1 MRSLGK
7 RISSVQF
14 RVRAPQSSQR
24 SSGFHKLA
32 VSGTAPEAATSL
44 RLAAT
49 VRQGNLC
56 LLSLDSAV
64 HSTPP
69 SSSLQIAFVKQS
81 RRINTGWRTHFV
93 RSRSPTAETRRRERR
108 QCWCESCREHQF
120 RPASI
125 KVMQRTFNPL
135 NRERYPGGPPFAGSS
150 NRRTAPF
157 EGANAGAI
165 PAPASNFRPV
175 VK

>member
-24 SSGFHKLA
+24 SSGFHKPA
-32 VSGTAPEAATSL
+32 VSGAAPEAATSL

-56 LLSLDSAV
+56 LLSLGSAGQ
-64 HSTPP
+64 STPP
-69 SSSLQIAFVKQS
+69 RSSLQIAFVKLS

-93 RSRSPTAETRRRERR
+93 RSRSPTSRDTTSRASPVRVRILPRA
-108 QCWCESCREHQF
+108 SF

-135 NRERYPGGPPFAGSS
+135 NRARYPGGPPIFKLCRDSDHQ
-150 NRRTAPF
+150 R
-157 EGANAGAI
+157 
-165 PAPASNFRPV
+165 
-175 VK
+175 

>member
-24 SSGFHKLA
+24 SSGFHKPA
-32 VSGTAPEAATSL
+32 VSGAAPEAATSL

-49 VRQGNLC
+49 ARQASLR
-56 LLSLDSAV
+56 LLSLGSAG

-81 RRINTGWRTHFV
+81 RRSNTGWRTHFV
-93 RSRSPTAETRRRERR
+93 RSRSPSLCRQPPRHDVERSR
-108 QCWCESCREHQF
+108 WWPCASTGCESCREHQF

-135 NRERYPGGPPFAGSS
+135 NRERYPGGPPTLPGRLIVG
-150 NRRTAPF
+150 RRPLKA
-157 EGANAGAI
+157 
-165 PAPASNFRPV
+165 
-175 VK
+175 